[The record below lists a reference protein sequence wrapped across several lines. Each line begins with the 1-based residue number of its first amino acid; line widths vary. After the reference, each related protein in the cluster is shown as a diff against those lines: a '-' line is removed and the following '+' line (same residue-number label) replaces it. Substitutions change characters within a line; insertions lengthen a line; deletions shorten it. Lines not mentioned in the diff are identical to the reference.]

1 MAETTALTSVK
12 EARAQLDKANA
23 DRAALR
29 EQYRQTMEKAKKAQ
43 AEAVAQEKSKNKEL
57 LKQVKGPDLEQVGG
71 DLAGFVV
78 GEGVFRLIQLG
89 LTKIGAESPLW
100 YTVVPGLLGTVL
112 YAVTYP
118 RKDEGIM
125 RAAARA
131 TGLYWQIIALH
142 DGVSVL
148 MGSGQ
153 KRAQEVAA
161 QQREIVALQQQL
173 AAARQPAAK

>member
-12 EARAQLDKANA
+12 EARAQLEKVNA

-29 EQYRQTMEKAKKAQ
+29 DQYRQTLDKAKKAQ
-43 AEAVAQEKSKNKEL
+43 EAAVAEQKAKTREL

-71 DLAGFVV
+71 DLAGMVV
-78 GEGVFRLIQLG
+78 GEGGFRLLQLA
-89 LTKIGAESPLW
+89 LTKIGATSPLW
-100 YTVVPGLLGTVL
+100 YTVIPGVLGTVV
-112 YAVTYP
+112 YALSYP
-118 RKDEGIM
+118 RKDEGII
-125 RAAARA
+125 RSAIRS
-131 TGLYWQIIALH
+131 TGLYWQIVALH

-148 MGSGQ
+148 MGGSQ
-153 KRAQEVAA
+153 QRAQEVAA